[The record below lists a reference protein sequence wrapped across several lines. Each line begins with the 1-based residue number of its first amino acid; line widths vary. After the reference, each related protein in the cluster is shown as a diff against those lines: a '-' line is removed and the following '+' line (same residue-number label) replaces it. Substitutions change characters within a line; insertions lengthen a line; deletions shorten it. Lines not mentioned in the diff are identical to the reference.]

1 MADEKRNELAGQRLI
16 LMEGSAQ
23 GLGLAPAPAPE
34 EAHVMHVYGP
44 RVMIGPMPQEAAAVM
59 MAAAPAVR
67 VEDSALDEIPED
79 LSEAERLGLQAWN
92 VRQSEEYARAKEER
106 PRAELPWDTF
116 EPPDVEE
123 TMHGE
128 ARGGESVMMLAPAPD
143 MSAFLIGS
151 VAVGLVIVEG
161 PTADLQFSQEERTKV
176 VAEVQE
182 GLTWLAQQ
190 EPRANVTWSYDIRTI
205 RVAVQTNLGLIG
217 FEPRERLW
225 RDPAMQQLG
234 FSPDFQGVIDYV
246 ATIRQNLGTR
256 WGYVGFFTKYPLHHF
271 AYASKP
277 RLVMHFANDGWGP
290 DNIDRVFTHEAGHLF
305 GCPDEY
311 TASACNCQ
319 TPFGILQERNG
330 NCRSC
335 ANPFIPCLM
344 EANTWAMCDF
354 TRTHLGWRDS
364 NGDDRFDPEDL

>member
-1 MADEKRNELAGQRLI
+1 MAGDKRSELADQTLI
-16 LMEGSAQ
+16 LMERGTAERSAAARV
-23 GLGLAPAPAPE
+23 APAGAQ
-34 EAHVMHVYGP
+34 VMHVYGP
-44 RVMIGPMPQEAAAVM
+44 RVMIGRVPPESTAALR
-59 MAAAPAVR
+59 AAAPVARIADAAV
-67 VEDSALDEIPED
+67 EQIPPD
-79 LSEAERLGLQAWN
+79 LSEAERLGLEAWN
-92 VRQSEEYARAKEER
+92 ARQTDEFARAKEER
-106 PRAELPWDTF
+106 PHSGVSWDTI

-128 ARGGESVMMLAPAPD
+128 ARSGESAERLAPPPD

-151 VAVGLVIVEG
+151 VAVALVIVEG
-161 PTADLQFSQEERTKV
+161 PTPDLQFSQADRTKV

-190 EPRANVTWSYDIRTI
+190 EPRANVSWSYDIRTL
-205 RVAVQTNLGLIG
+205 RVPVAPNTGLSG

-234 FSPDFQGVIDYV
+234 FAGNLQGVIDFV
-246 ATIRQNLGTR
+246 AAIRRTLGTD
-256 WGYVGFFTKYPLHHF
+256 WGFAGFFTKYPLHHF

-277 RLVMHFANDGWGP
+277 RLVMHFDNGAWGS

-311 TASACNCQ
+311 TASNCDCQ
-319 TPFGILQERNG
+319 KLFGVLRERNG
-330 NCRSC
+330 NCRTC
-335 ANPFIPCLM
+335 ASPFVDCLM

-364 NGDDRFDPEDL
+364 NGDGVLDPLG